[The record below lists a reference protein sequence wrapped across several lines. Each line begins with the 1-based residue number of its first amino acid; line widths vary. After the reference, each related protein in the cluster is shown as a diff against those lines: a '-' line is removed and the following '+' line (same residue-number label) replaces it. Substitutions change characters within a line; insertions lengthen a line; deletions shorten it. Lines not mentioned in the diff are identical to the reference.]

1 MNVIIMS
8 YSDIKEFAS
17 DLLEVSKN
25 NIVIV
30 ILSIIVVAL
39 FGFILYVI

>member
-8 YSDIKEFAS
+8 YGDVKEFAS
-17 DLLEVSKN
+17 DLLKVSKN

-39 FGFILYVI
+39 FSFILYVI